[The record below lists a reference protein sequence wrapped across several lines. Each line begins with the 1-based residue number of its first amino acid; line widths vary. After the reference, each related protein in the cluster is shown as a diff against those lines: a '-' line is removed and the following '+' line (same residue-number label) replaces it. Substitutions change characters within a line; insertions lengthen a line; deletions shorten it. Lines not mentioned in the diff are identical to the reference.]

1 MKQDNDR
8 KAFLYYFDWAEA
20 LLELPDDVRLK
31 IDDAVK
37 RYVLYGEEPTDP
49 IVKYSMFAM
58 MRLKIDKD
66 TEAYAEKCE
75 YISKLRSE
83 VGKKGNDIR
92 WGDNRKVS
100 QTSQSVAK
108 VAKHRKASQTSLDT
122 DTVTN
127 TDIDNNKKELSYES
141 EKKGGV
147 VVAARAAT
155 LTRREA
161 FYNSL
166 VPYVGK
172 YGAEMIRAFFD
183 YWSEMNKSETKMR
196 FEQQPTWE
204 LAKRL
209 ATWAK
214 RDRVEARPR
223 LSAFGSTAADAK
235 SQRDAEFVAHIQQKM
250 HGG

>member
-1 MKQDNDR
+1 MGFRQSDTFVFYPSFIEQVDAIKSD
-8 KAFLYYFDWAEA
+8 KVKFA
-20 LLELPDDVRLK
+20 LLMAIARYGVYGEMPDFTE
-31 IDDAVK
+31 IDPMGVLDAVF
-37 RYVLYGEEPTDP
+37 LS
-49 IVKYSMFAM
+49 VKSNIDGAKA
-58 MRLKIDKD
+58 RRTQQQENGLKGG
-66 TEAYAEKCE
+66 AP
-75 YISKLRSE
+75 
-83 VGKKGNDIR
+83 KGNKNAAKQPKSTEN
-92 WGDNRKVS
+92 NRKQPKSTENNLYVECS
-100 QTSQSVAK
+100 M
-108 VAKHRKASQTSLDT
+108 LDG
-122 DTVTN
+122 DV
-127 TDIDNNKKELSYES
+127 DKKELSNES

-223 LSAFGSTAADAK
+223 LNAFGSTAADAK

-250 HGG
+250 QGG